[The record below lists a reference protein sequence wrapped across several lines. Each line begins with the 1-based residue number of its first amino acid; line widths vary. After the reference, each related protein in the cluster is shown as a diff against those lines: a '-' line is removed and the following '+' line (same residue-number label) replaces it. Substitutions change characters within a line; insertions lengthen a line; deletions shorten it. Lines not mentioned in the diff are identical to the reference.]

1 MTSPNRIMSLDE
13 VLDEFFFS
21 VDKPSPNIVLRACEA
36 HPEYRTDILEFS
48 ALWSSFETTPE
59 PENATALNN
68 ISEESVSRLQSFA
81 LNLLHEQDHQPVKAN
96 DFEAAK
102 KALESLAGGA
112 LRRAAT
118 AALLGASTLLLQKI
132 LTRTV
137 TDVPLRVIASLANHL
152 NVTTAALQ
160 QSLISPM
167 EIGRSYR
174 AKNKPSAPVKET
186 WENAVL
192 SLPISDD
199 EKNRLLALQTEED
212 SH

>member
-1 MTSPNRIMSLDE
+1 MSLDE

-36 HPEYRTDILEFS
+36 HPEYSTDILEFA

-68 ISEESVSRLQSFA
+68 ISEESLSRLQSFA

-102 KALESLAGGA
+102 NALESLAGGA

-132 LTRTV
+132 LTRTI

-174 AKNKPSAPVKET
+174 ARNTPSAPVKET

-199 EKNRLLALQTEED
+199 EKNRLLTLQMEED